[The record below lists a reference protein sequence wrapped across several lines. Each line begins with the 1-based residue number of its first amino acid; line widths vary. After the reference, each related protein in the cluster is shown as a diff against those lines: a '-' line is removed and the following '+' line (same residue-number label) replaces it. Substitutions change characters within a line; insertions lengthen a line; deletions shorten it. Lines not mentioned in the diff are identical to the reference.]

1 MILCFRKM
9 KSSFIGLFLDFVGLF
24 LCLSTL
30 SFVDKKKQTII
41 FFFLFLNSMMSI
53 QYFFLPLPYL
63 TNKNKFS

>member
-30 SFVDKKKQTII
+30 SFVDKKNKQ
-41 FFFLFLNSMMSI
+41 
-53 QYFFLPLPYL
+53 
-63 TNKNKFS
+63 